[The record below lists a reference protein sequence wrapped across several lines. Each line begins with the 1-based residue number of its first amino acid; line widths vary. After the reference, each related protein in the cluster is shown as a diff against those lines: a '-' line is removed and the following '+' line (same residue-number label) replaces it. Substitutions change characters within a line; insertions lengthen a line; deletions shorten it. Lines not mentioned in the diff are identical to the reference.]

1 MSCKEALIPNSIQ
14 FSPEQSVKDALR
26 ILEEHHIRL
35 APVVDTNG
43 NLVGMFGL
51 HSLMEDLLP
60 MAAQIE
66 DGLTDLDFM
75 IGGAPGA
82 AKKIRKIGPKLVKDH
97 MDKEIA
103 EIVLNPETP
112 ILEVIRMLTRNGS
125 PLPVVEEDSM
135 KYVGVV
141 SEQSCLHRLHEILE
155 EVEKEEQLEK
165 EQNK

>member
-1 MSCKEALIPNSIQ
+1 MSCKEALIPNSIH
-14 FSPEQSVKDALR
+14 FSPEQSVKEALA

-35 APVVDTNG
+35 APVVDEKG

-66 DGLTDLDFM
+66 DGLTDLDF
-75 IGGAPGA
+75 IVGGAPGA
-82 AKKIRKIGPKLVKDH
+82 AKKIRKIGPKQVKNH
-97 MDKEIA
+97 MDRLLGKE
-103 EIVLNPETP
+103 VLNPETP
-112 ILEVIRMLTRNGS
+112 ILEVIRMLTRHGS

-135 KYVGVV
+135 KYVGIV

-155 EVEKEEQLEK
+155 EVEKEEQLQRD
-165 EQNK
+165 QNK